1 MMTEFDI
8 ILPMSKSIVGEV
20 HRLETKTFQYP
31 VTAAFL
37 DAIAG
42 EFSPHSAWVVPADEN
57 RIAGYVAISRGF
69 GIDGKPVVS
78 INSIGVDKQYRKNG
92 IGCWLVAF
100 VVVRAAGGL
109 RVSATVPDASPVA
122 QKFFKF
128 CGFTCVAILRDCY
141 ETVGD
146 GLLFLHPGSNE
157 PQPKFSGSVNCDSPI
172 RLRSRIEF
180 KGRP

>member
-1 MMTEFDI
+1 MTEFDI
-8 ILPMSKSIVGEV
+8 ILPMAKSIVDEV

-57 RIAGYVAISRGF
+57 RIAGYIAISRGF

-78 INSIGVDKQYRKNG
+78 INSIGVDKPYRKNG

-141 ETVGD
+141 ETGGD
-146 GLLFLHPGSNE
+146 GLLFLHPGSNG
-157 PQPKFSGSVNCDSPI
+157 PQPKFSGAVRYDMPKLCP
-172 RLRSRIEF
+172 RIEF